1 MSEKNN
7 RIEQVKNK
15 FPNVNINDI
24 LTMDP
29 SKNKKYALWIAR
41 QVNDG
46 FKVED
51 IRPTVLSFVK
61 NGQRLPKKDIY
72 AYENLKSLE
81 DALKD
86 LPQSKR
92 AMSKFKKENG
102 AEHLGS
108 VDNYKVVYVFEKAG
122 AVFFGAGTRWCITQA
137 DAEYFNDYSESNNH
151 FYFLLRE
158 GAEEGTNAEKDPL
171 YKVAVVLKKKELPA
185 PTATATATAT
195 NTDVAKKK
203 KVKSTPEFELEIYNA
218 QDHRVEKNI
227 IDGTVE
233 DKKLLA
239 TLQKCVEL
247 CKKDVVKRRDTLAYR
262 FSKDLDINDAELLSN
277 FVNNFPEVSKEL
289 MEFMEENAAYVER
302 VKTEYSK
309 ITPEE
314 HKYIHDFVP
323 KNKKRLVLAIHQLGF
338 NKFKESDIQG

>member
-7 RIEQVKNK
+7 RIEQVKSK

-24 LTMDP
+24 LNMDP

-51 IRPTVLSFVK
+51 IRPTVLSFIK
-61 NGQRLPKKDIY
+61 NGQRLSKKDIY
-72 AYENLKSLE
+72 AYDNLKSLE

-108 VDNYKVVYVFEKAG
+108 IDNYKVIYVYEKAG

-151 FYFLLRE
+151 FYFLIRE
-158 GAEEGTNAEKDPL
+158 GTEQGANADKDPL
-171 YKVAVVLKKKELPA
+171 YKVAVVLKKKEMPKETA
-185 PTATATATAT
+185 PTDGKNVTSK
-195 NTDVAKKK
+195 KKK
-203 KVKSTPEFELEIYNA
+203 KVPAEFDLEIYNA
-218 QDHRVEKNI
+218 QDIRVEKQISSNEL
-227 IDGTVE
+227 E
-233 DKKLLA
+233 DKI
-239 TLQKCVEL
+239 TLETLKKCIEF
-247 CKKDVVKRRDTLAYR
+247 CKKDVAKRRDTLAYR
-262 FSKDLDINDAELLSN
+262 FAKDLNINDAELLTN
-277 FVNNFPEVSKEL
+277 FINNFPEVAKEF
-289 MEFMEENAAYVER
+289 MGFMEENAAYVER

-309 ITPEE
+309 ITDEE
-314 HKYIHDFVP
+314 HKHIHDFVP

-338 NKFKESDIQG
+338 PKFKLSDING